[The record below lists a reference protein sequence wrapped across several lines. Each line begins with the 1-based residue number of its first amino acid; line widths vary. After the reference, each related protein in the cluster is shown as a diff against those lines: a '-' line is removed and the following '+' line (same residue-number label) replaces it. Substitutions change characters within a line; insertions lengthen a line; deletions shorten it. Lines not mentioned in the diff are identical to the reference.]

1 MKKRLLLGL
10 GLLGVVLVLGGDAL
24 ACGDKL
30 VIVGRGVRPKGY
42 KGAKPASIL
51 LYADPKGSVPA
62 ALDQGNL
69 RKDLER
75 AGHRLRS
82 VGTHEELAAA
92 LNTGTYDLLFADF
105 KAAPGLE
112 DEANAAASKPTVLP
126 TLFNSTAAELA
137 AASSQY
143 ECVLKAPGQQKDY
156 LTVVNE
162 ALAQRAK
169 RASADKAAAK
179 K

>member
-1 MKKRLLLGL
+1 MRSQFLLGL
-10 GLLGVVLVLGGDAL
+10 AIVGVALAFGGDVL

-30 VIVGRGVRPKGY
+30 VVVGRGFRPKGY

-51 LYADPKGSVPA
+51 LYADPKGSLPA

-82 VGTHEELAAA
+82 VGTRAELDSA
-92 LNTGTYDLLFADF
+92 LTTGTYDLVFTDF
-105 KAAPGLE
+105 NAASSIEG
-112 DEANAAASKPTVLP
+112 EANAAPSKPTVLP
-126 TLFNSTAAELA
+126 TLFNPTDTELA
-137 AASSQY
+137 AATQRY
-143 ECVLKAPGQQKDY
+143 HCVIKSPGQQRDY

-169 RASADKAAAK
+169 LASTEKAK
-179 K
+179 